1 MYNRILVALDGSET
15 AEQALTYAQ
24 LVARP
29 LLARIE
35 LLRVFSPPPAEL
47 SDPARGIYLDQ
58 VSETFKNLAED
69 YLKEQAVHLEE
80 VGFSVST
87 NVLEG
92 DAATII
98 VNEAEKQPET
108 LIVMSTHGRSGV
120 ARWAM
125 GSVTDKVL
133 RATGYPM
140 LIIHSQTTESAKTT
154 GPVGRESELEDIVVP
169 LDGSPLAE
177 QVIPHAVSLSKAL
190 GLGITLLRAIPSAAE
205 YFSYMDYPLPNY
217 DELYQPIEEDARQY
231 LEKMKLLV
239 SGLGANRV
247 EARLVYGNAAVAI
260 NDCAREMPDSAIAM
274 TTHGRSGVGRW
285 VLGSV
290 ADRVVRHAEGPVL
303 LVRAFDP

>member
-15 AEQALTYAQ
+15 AEQALPYAQ

-29 LLARIE
+29 LLAKIE
-35 LLRVFSPPPAEL
+35 LLRVFSPPPTEL

-58 VSETFKNLAED
+58 VSETFRTLAED
-69 YLKEQAVHLEE
+69 YLKEQAAHLKE

-98 VNEAEKQPET
+98 VTEAEKQPET

-120 ARWAM
+120 TRWAM

-140 LIIHSQTTESAKTT
+140 LIIRSKTTEPT
-154 GPVGRESELEDIVVP
+154 GRESELKDIIVP
-169 LDGSPLAE
+169 LDGSSLAE
-177 QVIPHAVSLSKAL
+177 QVLPHAISLSKAL

-217 DELYQPIEEDARQY
+217 DELYQPVVADARQY
-231 LEKMKLLV
+231 LEKMKLQV
-239 SGLGANRV
+239 SGLGAPQV
-247 EARLVYGNAAVAI
+247 EARLMYGNAAGAI

-303 LVRAFDP
+303 LVRAFGPQND